1 MPDDIQTKV
10 AEAGELLIRAA
21 AVIGTLS
28 REQQE
33 RLDVLTEGKLTQCLA
48 WALEGAASVSR
59 EVKQSLQS
67 HGPKGFIAME
77 TGLGHPKKQGVE
89 FPEDFKDAVSQ
100 VLRPGARD

>member
-1 MPDDIQTKV
+1 MPDDIQTKI

-33 RLDVLTEGKLTQCLA
+33 RLDVLTEGKVTHCLA
-48 WALEGAASVSR
+48 WALEGAASVSQ

-77 TGLGHPKKQGVE
+77 KGLGRPKKQGVVLRD
-89 FPEDFKDAVSQ
+89 DFKDAVSQ
-100 VLRPGARD
+100 VLRPRAGG